1 MKRKPRFVGT
11 LTNRLVYENLP
22 EGVLEKIKEKTPKTK
37 GDNYR
42 YRFHQSLTPEAGKE
56 ELKKVINSV
65 ETLASIS
72 QTKEEFL
79 KLMEKYRLQRK
90 LPFINQEIIDEK
102 NRIQADFDKKFEA
115 LLSVPFPKED
125 D

>member
-1 MKRKPRFVGT
+1 
-11 LTNRLVYENLP
+11 
-22 EGVLEKIKEKTPKTK
+22 VLEKIKEKTPKTK

-42 YRFHQSLTPEAGKE
+42 YRFHQSLTLEAGKE

-72 QTKEEFL
+72 ETKEEFL

-90 LPFINQEIIDEK
+90 LPAIDQKIIDNKE
-102 NRIQADFDKKFEA
+102 IVQADFDKKFEA
-115 LLSVPFPKED
+115 LLSVPFNKED
-125 D
+125 E